1 MLFILLALIGIY
13 LIFMMMLTGGM
24 PELSNLNDIDYLT
37 NMLSMNLSDQEADIK
52 FKQEII
58 NSLDSTWRRIDNL
71 IHNIKRKG

>member
-1 MLFILLALIGIY
+1 
-13 LIFMMMLTGGM
+13 MMMLTGGM